1 MVTQP
6 PEPKPRGGAAKEIRT
21 GHFIRGW
28 LEKVGEDSIAGI
40 RSGLVSEMG
49 LRNRLRPR
57 AQWLRPPT
65 YPSFVR
71 YFAHLRR
78 WGLVELVREE
88 PTEWVPHEKLLSI
101 RLLEPWADTELPR
114 TEVVRSTRRIYRLS
128 ALGGRP
134 EMAFFWDD
142 PLARGPLREA
152 LAAAFLT
159 PQPAPPVKPPA
170 KPAPPTAKKKMTVQE
185 AWTKYLAGEI
195 TRKELAEYDP
205 TVHLTPGEP

>member
-1 MVTQP
+1 MTTRP
-6 PEPKPRGGAAKEIRT
+6 PEEPKPRGGAAKEIRT
-21 GHFIRGW
+21 GHFIRAW

-78 WGLVELVREE
+78 WRLVELVREE

-101 RLLEPWADTELPR
+101 RLLEPWPDTELPR

-128 ALGGRP
+128 ALGQRE
-134 EMAFFWDD
+134 EMAFLWDD

-152 LAAAFLT
+152 MAAAFLT
-159 PQPAPPVKPPA
+159 EQK
-170 KPAPPTAKKKMTVQE
+170 
-185 AWTKYLAGEI
+185 
-195 TRKELAEYDP
+195 
-205 TVHLTPGEP
+205 